1 MKIAVPQNQ
10 FFDDQG
16 LPLVAGRISVFYHDS
31 DTLAD
36 VFWLE
41 CGSYTDAENPVL
53 CDDAGRIETLFFDA
67 ALVDVKV
74 EKRNADGTYEQI
86 DVFQT
91 GFEMPD
97 GKNDTS
103 VWGIAGLK
111 DAAVSL
117 GIVGVWGYDSYC
129 MAPYRHYIW
138 DGNCNTAENG
148 GTIIKSNNNDT
159 GRWLLLW
166 DDEKLPCTIF
176 GITPGHE
183 TNISAFIGYGDFVGT
198 YQVRMPPVRRFLSGT
213 YTSNTTFSGSVK
225 LYFDRGACFQY
236 ASFNVLGAEIE
247 PVSNYVADFTFGSQ
261 YEAHSA
267 WFRTAQSFYSC
278 GAKRLVNDY
287 TFYWQSY
294 DITSI
299 VTISN
304 TLLECYTNAPTLTFT
319 SGAYLYFTN
328 CTFLGTPLRV
338 TNYYYFSGCIFSD
351 NNFMSASA
359 SDYDFGTA
367 GSHKIQ
373 VDNAY
378 NTVQVQNFKDPDVYV
393 RWALQQGLTALDLQ
407 GRSCSGFTSTFS
419 AIKNVA
425 CTGTIMIDVDVI
437 LDNVSAALKVDNC
450 AVIAKNCSLSFDVPD
465 NIATSISIYGGVVYG
480 YVDAS
485 SAIYMADCVFANT
498 ASIPPTTESDV
509 TLERVSVAAKSSS
522 ETFGGKHLRFKG
534 CTIRRTVDIRPYK
547 SGSTYYFDVIIDGN
561 LFLDDGWLNFN
572 ANNDP
577 AIYGIITNWFT
588 ITNNTFDGN
597 GDIAMP
603 YIAADGV
610 HKFLG
615 AVSGFVYGGNKGST
629 IRETGPETFNSTT
642 MTRTH
647 TFGAKDYN
655 ITVDTW
661 RVFNLNNND
670 VFQSYR
676 DNGDYGYRLGGY
688 ADDVFG
694 DAVLTYGETLVHNKA
709 ISNVYNDQFLVAE
722 AWADQDGYASGKYIF
737 FGD

>member
-1 MKIAVPQNQ
+1 
-10 FFDDQG
+10 
-16 LPLVAGRISVFYHDS
+16 
-31 DTLAD
+31 
-36 VFWLE
+36 
-41 CGSYTDAENPVL
+41 
-53 CDDAGRIETLFFDA
+53 
-67 ALVDVKV
+67 
-74 EKRNADGTYEQI
+74 
-86 DVFQT
+86 
-91 GFEMPD
+91 MPD

-103 VWGIAGLK
+103 VKGVAGLK

-117 GIVGVWGYDSYC
+117 GIVGVYGYDSNC

-148 GTIIKSNNNDT
+148 GTIIKSNNSDT

-166 DDEKLPCTIF
+166 DDEKLPCSVF

-183 TNISAFIGYGDFVGT
+183 TNISAFMGYGDFIGT

-278 GAKRLVNDY
+278 GAKRLINDY
-287 TFYWQSY
+287 TYFWQSS
-294 DITSI
+294 DITSV

-304 TLLECYTNAPTLTFT
+304 AVIECHTNAPTLTFSAGT
-319 SGAYLYFTN
+319 YLYFTD
-328 CTFLGTPLRV
+328 CTFIGTPLRV
-338 TNYYYFSGCIFSD
+338 TNYYYFIGCVFSD
-351 NNFMSASA
+351 NNFMSAAA
-359 SDYDFGTA
+359 SDYDFGMR

-373 VDNAY
+373 VDNTY

-393 RWALQQGLTALDLQ
+393 RWALQQNLSTIDLQ
-407 GRSCSGFTSTFS
+407 GRTCGGFTTSAS
-419 AIKNVA
+419 AIKNLT
-425 CTGTIMIDVDVI
+425 CTGTITTTADVSLENISASVKPTSNSITARDCSLFIADTDDAATALLLMGCMVSGNIDVTTAFNMSDGV
-437 LDNVSAALKVDNC
+437 
-450 AVIAKNCSLSFDVPD
+450 F
-465 NIATSISIYGGVVYG
+465 TS
-480 YVDAS
+480 
-485 SAIYMADCVFANT
+485 T
-498 ASIPPTTESDV
+498 ASIDPDSEAQI
-509 TLERVSVAAKSSS
+509 TLERVTVAAKSGG
-522 ETFGGKHLRFKG
+522 ETFGGKHLFLKC
-534 CTIRRTVDIRPYK
+534 CTIHRTVDIRPYK
-547 SGSTYYFDVIIDGN
+547 SGPSYYFDVIIDGN

-572 ANNDP
+572 ANSDP
-577 AIYGIITNWFT
+577 TIYNITANWFT

-603 YIAADGV
+603 YIAADGT

-615 AVSGFVYGGNKGST
+615 SSIGFVYSGNSGST
-629 IRETGPETFNSTT
+629 IMETGPESLISTT

-647 TFGAKDYN
+647 TFDGKDYN

-676 DNGDYGYRLGGY
+676 NKSDGGYRNGGFTASTNPFLGTVSSY
-688 ADDVFG
+688 R
-694 DAVLTYGETLVHNKA
+694 ETLVHNKA

-722 AWADQDGYASGKYIF
+722 AWADQDGYSASKYIF

>member
-1 MKIAVPQNQ
+1 MKIALPQNQ

-41 CGSYTDAENPVL
+41 GGIYTEAENPIL

-67 ALVDVKV
+67 TVVDVKV

-103 VWGIAGLK
+103 VEGISGLK

-129 MAPYRHYIW
+129 MAPYRHYLW

-148 GTIIKSNNNDT
+148 GTIIKSNNSDT

-166 DDEKLPCTIF
+166 DDEKLPCTVF

-183 TNISAFIGYGDFVGT
+183 TNISAFMGYGDLVGT
-198 YQVRMPPVRRFLSGT
+198 YQVRMPPVRRFISGT

-287 TFYWQSY
+287 SYYWQSL
-294 DITSI
+294 DITST

-319 SGAYLYFTN
+319 SGTYLYFTD
-328 CTFLGTPLRV
+328 CTFIGTPLRV
-338 TNYYYFSGCIFSD
+338 TNYYRFSGCVFSD

-367 GSHKIQ
+367 GLHKIELN
-373 VDNAY
+373 NAY

-407 GRSCSGFTSTFS
+407 GRSCSGFASTFS

-425 CTGTIMIDVDVI
+425 CTGTITTDVDVV

-450 AVIAKNCSLSFDVPD
+450 AVTAKNCSLSFDVPD
-465 NIATSISIYGGVVYG
+465 NISTSISIYGGVVYG

-485 SAIYMADCVFANT
+485 SAVYMADCVFANT
-498 ASIPPTTESDV
+498 ASIPPTTEADV

-577 AIYGIITNWFT
+577 LVYEIGANWFT

-603 YIAADGV
+603 YWAPAGQ
-610 HKFLG
+610 KFLT
-615 AVSGFVYGGNKGST
+615 SDIGFVYSGNSGGT
-629 IRETGPETFNSTT
+629 IMETGPESFNSTT

-647 TFGAKDYN
+647 TFNGKDYN

-661 RVFNLNNND
+661 RVFNLDPDD
-670 VFQSYR
+670 VFQRYR
-676 DNGDYGYRLGGY
+676 SKGGETAFRLGGY
-688 ADDVFG
+688 SDG
-694 DAVLTYGETLVHNKA
+694 SYGETVLTYAETLVHNKA

-722 AWADQDGYASGKYIF
+722 AWADQDGYTSGKYIF